1 MKRKSCF
8 SVFKVLQ
15 FFLLTLLLLN
25 FLLISGCSPISNLLF
40 GPSGSIEVTTYP
52 SGAKIFLN
60 GNDTGYI
67 TPYTI
72 PNLLKGTYEVKVVLG
87 DISYTKIVIVYA
99 DNTSSVYKDLV
110 PRLNKIVVQPSS
122 MNLEIGESKS
132 IDSITAYY
140 IDSGS
145 TVLNPSYCNYS
156 SSSKHAI
163 VDSVGTITGVSKGSA
178 TITISYTDVE
188 ITKTD
193 GINIFVKIELP
204 KAVINVTP
212 SSSGYAPF
220 TVSFDASNST
230 DISGIKS
237 YDWNFGDGST
247 GTGMTTNHTY
257 NNPGTYIVTLT
268 VTDFYENKGIATI
281 SIIVREVGCPNAN
294 IQVTPSLTGIVPF
307 TVAFDA
313 SGSSVNEESGSS
325 ITSYSWNFG
334 DGNTNTGI
342 ITTHTYNNIGLYPVI
357 LTITDSNGKKD
368 YATVI
373 ITVNEPGAPTAVIST
388 VPDPPTGFA
397 PLEMHFDAYNSSA
410 DVDITS
416 YDWVFGDSSTGTGAS
431 INHTFN
437 TAGTYVTSL
446 TVTDSNGNVGFAT
459 VTITVNEEPVPGI
472 GNITV
477 SANPQT
483 NVAGGAS
490 IITAIV
496 TNTEGDVVADGTT
509 VYFYTNYGTLSA
521 ESAETTNGMAKVTL
535 TLDDNM
541 QDGDKAKVTAF
552 IGAVS
557 SFVEVT
563 CTEEIGPEI
572 EITVSANPESNVPGG
587 TSIISA
593 KVNYEEGDVV
603 PDGTTVYFYTN
614 SGILSADSANTA
626 NGIATVNLTLDDN
639 MLEGETATVTAFIG
653 SKEGT
658 VDVKCIN
665 IIITIYAD
673 DYSIA
678 PAGNTTITAIV
689 TDPEGAPVD
698 GVIVIFFTNIGTL
711 NPIYYITGT
720 VVSGIATTSLTLDNI
735 GDIATVTA
743 RCGSRVSNEI
753 KITCE

>member
-15 FFLLTLLLLN
+15 FFLLTLLLLS
-25 FLLISGCSPISNLLF
+25 FLIISGCSPISTLLF
-40 GPSGSIEVTTYP
+40 GASGSIEVTTYP

-145 TVLNPSYCNYS
+145 TVLNPSDCNYS

-603 PDGTTVYFYTN
+603 ADGTTVYFYTN

>member
-15 FFLLTLLLLN
+15 FFLLTLLLLS
-25 FLLISGCSPISNLLF
+25 FLIISGCSPISTLLF
-40 GPSGSIEVTTYP
+40 GASGSIEVTTYP

-145 TVLNPSYCNYS
+145 TVLNPSDCNYS

-711 NPIYYITGT
+711 NPIYFITGT

>member
-15 FFLLTLLLLN
+15 FFLLTLLLLS
-25 FLLISGCSPISNLLF
+25 FLIISGCSPISTLLF
-40 GPSGSIEVTTYP
+40 GASGSIEVTTYP

-145 TVLNPSYCNYS
+145 TVLNPSDCNYS

-665 IIITIYAD
+665 IIITI
-673 DYSIA
+673 
-678 PAGNTTITAIV
+678 
-689 TDPEGAPVD
+689 
-698 GVIVIFFTNIGTL
+698 
-711 NPIYYITGT
+711 
-720 VVSGIATTSLTLDNI
+720 
-735 GDIATVTA
+735 
-743 RCGSRVSNEI
+743 
-753 KITCE
+753 